1 MKPQFLFIV
10 IGLAILIRQP
20 AAAQTGIESMTG
32 NIQSAPELQNEVK
45 PKQLNFFIISK
56 RKKGSLDLAS
66 RFNVFRSKMNSIF
79 RKKKFVV
86 IVASDG
92 MQMSEKVKYR
102 LRKYNAR
109 IGTIWFDSHGMYK
122 KGYSLFFIGKDE
134 YSYKTLKDSA
144 TIATLL
150 SLSPYT
156 DADTKL
162 IIGSCYG
169 GATYHRSSIDYKDT
183 SRMNGDS
190 LMIAI
195 GRIFIQS
202 SVYASESWVM
212 TKPGLFL
219 KREAVA
225 GFPGRKLFR
234 DICYKPAWENAGKWN
249 SYCAK
254 DNYFAAI
261 NPVTLDMYGN
271 AIIRSKAYHEKADVK
286 KDIEK
291 NMDKLEAGLY
301 K

>member
-1 MKPQFLFIV
+1 MKPHSYCTITA
-10 IGLAILIRQP
+10 ISILIQFNVL
-20 AAAQTGIESMTG
+20 AQTNDQI
-32 NIQSAPELQNEVK
+32 SAADSDPVATSAK
-45 PKQLNFFIISK
+45 SSKQKHLNFFVVSK

-66 RFNVFRSKMNSIF
+66 RFNVLRSKLKSMF
-79 RKKKFVV
+79 RKKKFVA
-86 IVASDG
+86 IIARDG
-92 MQMSEKVKYR
+92 NQMSEKVKYR
-102 LRKYNAR
+102 LNKYNAK

-134 YSYKTLKDSA
+134 YSYKTLKDSS

-150 SLSPYT
+150 PLSPYT
-156 DADTKL
+156 DHETKL

-169 GATYHRSSIDYKDT
+169 GATYHRASIDYKDT

-225 GFPGRKLFR
+225 GYPGRKLFR

-249 SYCAK
+249 SYS
-254 DNYFAAI
+254 AASDTFTPI

-271 AIIRSKAYHEKADVK
+271 AIIRSNSYSEKEDVK
-286 KDIEK
+286 KDIGK
-291 NMDKLEAGLY
+291 NLEKLEAGLY